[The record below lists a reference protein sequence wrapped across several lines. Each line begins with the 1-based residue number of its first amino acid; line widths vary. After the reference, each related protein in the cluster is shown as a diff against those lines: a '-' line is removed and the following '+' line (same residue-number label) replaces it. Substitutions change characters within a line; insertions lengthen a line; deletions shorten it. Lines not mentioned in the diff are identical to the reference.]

1 MEPLLLNLL
10 NWCNSKHSISFN
22 QSETTTKT
30 ILQEK
35 HFRFPL
41 HKITSENM
49 LLILG
54 NAYGRHSGNFFPL
67 LKMFSVV
74 LVIIDETR
82 EIIIII

>member
-10 NWCNSKHSISFN
+10 NWCNSKNSISFN
-22 QSETTTKT
+22 QSETTKT